1 MDNEYLLINFN
12 LFTLNHNVS
21 LIRENS
27 VNTFGYFSLEELPE
41 TIVSLCDEYETYQ
54 VKLHGV
60 GKYLEILETGIK
72 EEEIKLYNMNK
83 LEIEVI

>member
-41 TIVSLCDEYETYQ
+41 TIVNLCDEYETYQ

-60 GKYLEILETGIK
+60 GKYLEILETEIK
-72 EEEIKLYNMNK
+72 EEESKYYNMNK
-83 LEIEVI
+83 IEIEVI

>member
-41 TIVSLCDEYETYQ
+41 TIVNLCDEYETYQ
-54 VKLHGV
+54 VKLHGI
-60 GKYLEILETGIK
+60 GKYLEILETEIK
-72 EEEIKLYNMNK
+72 EEESKYYNMNK
-83 LEIEVI
+83 IEIEVI

>member
-27 VNTFGYFSLEELPE
+27 ANTFGYFSLEELPE
-41 TIVSLCDEYETYQ
+41 TIVNLCDEYETYQ

-60 GKYLEILETGIK
+60 GKYLEILETEIK
-72 EEEIKLYNMNK
+72 EEESKYYNMNK
-83 LEIEVI
+83 IEIEVI